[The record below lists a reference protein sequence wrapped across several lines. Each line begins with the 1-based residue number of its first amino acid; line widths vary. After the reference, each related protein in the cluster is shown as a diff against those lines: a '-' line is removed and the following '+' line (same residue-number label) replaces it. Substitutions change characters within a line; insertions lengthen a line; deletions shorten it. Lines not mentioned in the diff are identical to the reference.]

1 MRLELRFSLTNNN
14 LELRFSLT
22 NNNLE
27 LRFSLTNNEGS
38 EAGVDDVRDDR

>member
-1 MRLELRFSLTNNN
+1 MR

>member
-1 MRLELRFSLTNNN
+1 MQLEIGVSVTNND
-14 LELRFSLT
+14 LD
-22 NNNLE
+22 